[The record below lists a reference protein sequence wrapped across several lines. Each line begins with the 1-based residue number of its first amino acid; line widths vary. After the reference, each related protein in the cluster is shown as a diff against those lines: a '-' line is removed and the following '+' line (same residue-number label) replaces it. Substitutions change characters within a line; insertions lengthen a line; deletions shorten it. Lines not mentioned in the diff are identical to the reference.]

1 MSSSLENAVG
11 NGNPFN
17 THDMRYEDARREREA
32 KLEIE
37 RLLRIAKNKK
47 LSKRRRRTA
56 YNEALELCKSFHG
69 TGFDSCD
76 DSAKDCLS
84 CDTDP
89 GNSSVSS
96 VSAAVSSDSEG
107 TKKDLRERFVLK
119 TDDDWRHYETFLE
132 ERKSEK
138 RIVKKNQKKAAKRA
152 SQLKAAGAEAAAA
165 KAIVEQ
171 RRQAEEQKSRILDIM
186 LQNPVANF
194 PFLLALVGFLWN
206 TEGSN
211 YSKSRSTH
219 RLFKGDRYPSQE
231 KIVEEIGPLAWQS
244 IHQKL
249 FSAAYYE
256 LEFFRNQKEA
266 EDRSSRFIGSLFD
279 FNSDADDEGDN

>member
-1 MSSSLENAVG
+1 MDHLQNSVG

-17 THDMRYEDARREREA
+17 THAMRCEDARRERDA
-32 KLEIE
+32 DREIE
-37 RLLRIAKNKK
+37 RLLEIAKNKK

-56 YNEALELCKSFHG
+56 YNEALELCKSFHS
-69 TGFDSCD
+69 TGFDSCN

-96 VSAAVSSDSEG
+96 VSPVSSDSEG
-107 TKKDLRERFVLK
+107 TTNFWRERFMLE
-119 TDDDWRHYETFLE
+119 TDDDWRHYQTFLQ
-132 ERKSEK
+132 EREDEK
-138 RIVKKNQKKAAKRA
+138 IAHKTDLKKAAKRA

-206 TEGSN
+206 AEGSN
-211 YSKSRSTH
+211 YSKSHSTH